1 MKNNSFFLKLA
12 LLLLL
17 LMSMPVPA
25 ATNEPAQFEK
35 VFDDFEHYGGRI
47 YTMVDEKGEVI
58 MRTARQIVVGDE
70 FINRQNHYYRVKAVE
85 GERARAVLVEK
96 IVLAEPTKENFLQR
110 VDRLLRNAIPV
121 QQGEGEAL
129 NRRIGIYNSHG
140 AEAYIE
146 GDGAESQ
153 IEGGGILDVGDELAK
168 ALERRGVEV
177 IRSRETHVP
186 HDAGAYQRSRRTVE
200 EILKQNPDAIIDVH
214 RDAVPKEEYLE
225 KVEGQERVQIQLVVG
240 RQNQNIAPIR
250 AFAEGLKKQS
260 DEKFPGL
267 IRGIF
272 MARGN
277 YNQDMSPR
285 AILIEVGS
293 HTNQKEQALE
303 SMNLFAEVIT
313 AYKYGGA
320 ANGQAAA
327 PGTDVIALRSVLWV
341 VLGLIAVVGVFLLV
355 STGGFKQLKQ
365 KLGDFKNKEF
375 TNTLGLPHGED
386 RKREAADC
394 CAERKAENGEKDG
407 G

>member
-1 MKNNSFFLKLA
+1 MKINTFFLNLA
-12 LLLLL
+12 ILLVFSV
-17 LMSMPVPA
+17 SMPVIVA
-25 ATNEPAQFEK
+25 ANEPLELEK
-35 VFDDFEHYGGRI
+35 LFADNDHYSGKI
-47 YTMVDEKGEVI
+47 YTMVDERGEVI

-70 FINRQNHYYRVKAVE
+70 YINLDNNFYRVKAVE
-85 GERARAVLVEK
+85 GERAKAVLVEN
-96 IVLAEPTKENFLQR
+96 IVLAEPPNENFLRR
-110 VDRLLRNAIPV
+110 VERMLRNAIPV
-121 QQGEGEAL
+121 QQGEGEVL
-129 NRRIGIYNSHG
+129 NRRIGVYNSHG

-177 IRSRETHVP
+177 IRSRETHTP

-200 EILKQNPDAIIDVH
+200 EILKKNPDAIIDVH
-214 RDAVPKEEYLE
+214 RDAVPEEEYL
-225 KVEGQERVQIQLVVG
+225 KKIEGQERVQIQLVVG
-240 RQNQNIAPIR
+240 RQNQNMAPVR

-267 IRGIF
+267 IKGIF

-293 HTNQKEQALE
+293 HTNQKDQALE
-303 SMNLFAEVIT
+303 SVDLFAEVIT

-327 PGTDVIALRSVLWV
+327 PDTNAIALRSVFWV
-341 VLGLIAVVGVFLLV
+341 FLGLIAVVGVFMLI
-355 STGGFKQLKQ
+355 STGGIEQLKQ

-375 TNTLGLPHGED
+375 TNTLGLPDEAE
-386 RKREAADC
+386 KMREAADC
-394 CAERKAENGEKDG
+394 CPDKKNEGGEKNG